1 MAASINLDALKKG
14 VIMQY
19 TEITVRYGELSTKG
33 KNRRE
38 FIGRLNGNVTK
49 ALREFPDLRIYPKR
63 DRMHIAL
70 NGTNSDQVMAKL
82 RQVFGIQNFSPSIC
96 IRKDLATLK
105 ETAVAMMAE
114 LAPKIKTFKVN
125 TRRSD
130 HNFEL
135 DTNQLNL
142 LLGDLILDHFPDL
155 EAKMKFPDATLRVE
169 VRQDGIYLSSETI
182 LGAGGL
188 PVGTAGKA
196 MLMLSGGID
205 SPVAGYLAM
214 KRGVEIEMVHFFSP
228 PYTSER
234 ALAKAKALTAKLA
247 PYVGTIKFIEVPF
260 TEIQEEVKRRV
271 PEGYLM
277 TVQRRFMLRL
287 ATALAEKRQ
296 ALAIFNGES
305 VGQVASQTLESMV
318 AINDVTTLPVIRPV
332 ATMDKNEII
341 KIAENI
347 DTFDLSILPFEDC
360 CTIFAPPRPKTK
372 PRLDKA
378 RFYEAQLDG
387 EALMARAL
395 AGVKITE
402 VHSADDFLNTDES
415 TIQSVL

>member
-1 MAASINLDALKKG
+1 
-14 VIMQY
+14 MQY

-125 TRRSD
+125 THRSD

-287 ATALAEKRQ
+287 AAALAEKRQ